1 MNSVAFYLFGLPIHW
16 YGILIALGIVCAV
29 ILACFNAKFRGLKK
43 DDIFELLLWLLPPAI
58 IGARLYY
65 LIFNNGPWGWESFAI
80 WSGGLAVY
88 GAILGGAVGAVLYC
102 YFRKKNFFAVAD
114 IAVPSVILG
123 QAIGRIGCYF
133 SGCCYG
139 VETTNPSLQVFPI
152 SVIIN
157 GEWHLAT
164 FFYESALCFIA
175 CIVLTVLLRK
185 VNIKGVS
192 FCGYMILYGIIRA
205 IMEGLRDDD
214 AALFIGSMKV
224 SQLLSIILIIE
235 GAALLAYLIYAHIK
249 KSQFVVVKSETS
261 QSSTQQIENEIDL
274 KISEKQNNQEKEI
287 ENKQE
292 KNTKEVKANDIE
304 LQNKTE
310 LKNYSEIQEKDT
322 QSEEKDEPKIDENKT
337 EVNKFENILIENENS
352 ITENNSNSESTI
364 IEVADGV
371 KAKNKKNTKK

>member
-1 MNSVAFYLFGLPIHW
+1 
-16 YGILIALGIVCAV
+16 
-29 ILACFNAKFRGLKK
+29 
-43 DDIFELLLWLLPPAI
+43 
-58 IGARLYY
+58 
-65 LIFNNGPWGWESFAI
+65 
-80 WSGGLAVY
+80 
-88 GAILGGAVGAVLYC
+88 
-102 YFRKKNFFAVAD
+102 
-114 IAVPSVILG
+114 
-123 QAIGRIGCYF
+123 
-133 SGCCYG
+133 
-139 VETTNPSLQVFPI
+139 
-152 SVIIN
+152 
-157 GEWHLAT
+157 
-164 FFYESALCFIA
+164 
-175 CIVLTVLLRK
+175 
-185 VNIKGVS
+185 
-192 FCGYMILYGIIRA
+192 
-205 IMEGLRDDD
+205 MEGLRDDD